1 MLLQPPLGLVKR
13 LWTSSGVAKNLHW
26 VKSDLF
32 WASKSMIQRPN
43 VLILHWNWSTGG
55 AFLTYI
61 NKKDVWVHPKTS
73 STFFNSINST
83 ISDGW
88 RYSKI
93 HKQLRSWVVDLLWL
107 PPFSKLMMLLKWQC
121 SAFLKTVSSKWVCKI
136 IKHHINY
143 LTLNSRVSN
152 THTASFKTRKTWFH
166 MACKEEQ
173 FDVVDQFKTL
183 SINLNAPHVNGITH
197 FYWVF

>member
-73 STFFNSINST
+73 STFFNSINSA

-143 LTLNSRVSN
+143 LTLYSRVYN
-152 THTASFKTRKTWFH
+152 THTASIKTYIVENLISFCLQRRTIWS
-166 MACKEEQ
+166 CWT
-173 FDVVDQFKTL
+173 DVKWPFQNF
-183 SINLNAPHVNGITH
+183 
-197 FYWVF
+197 